1 MFNSFATAEQLKD
14 RDAFDKAQRA
24 YVSYVRAYKE
34 HQCSFIFQ
42 LKQLDYG
49 ALANQVATPFSRH
62 FPARKMNQIVTF
74 LPCSAV
80 PAETASHARVE
91 GAAPRCR

>member
-1 MFNSFATAEQLKD
+1 MFNSFAAAEQLKD

-49 ALANQVATPFSRH
+49 ALANQVATPSSR
-62 FPARKMNQIVTF
+62 PQN
-74 LPCSAV
+74 
-80 PAETASHARVE
+80 ASSNCNVSLLRSCA
-91 GAAPRCR
+91 C

>member
-1 MFNSFATAEQLKD
+1 MKD
-14 RDAFDKAQRA
+14 RDAFDKVQRA

-49 ALANQVATPFSRH
+49 ALANQVLHLFFAS
-62 FPARKMNQIVTF
+62 F
-74 LPCSAV
+74 LF
-80 PAETASHARVE
+80 
-91 GAAPRCR
+91 